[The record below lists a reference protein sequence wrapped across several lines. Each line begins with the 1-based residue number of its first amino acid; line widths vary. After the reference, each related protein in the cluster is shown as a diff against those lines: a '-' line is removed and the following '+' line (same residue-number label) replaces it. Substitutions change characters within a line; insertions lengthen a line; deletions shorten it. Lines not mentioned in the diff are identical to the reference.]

1 MDACIHYAVA
11 ASSMALENAGIQIT
25 AANTH
30 RTGVII
36 GSGIGGLATTER
48 YHAVLLER
56 GPWSCFAL
64 FSHDAPQYD
73 SWPSRHQSRR
83 PWSHL
88 CYHGLC
94 RRESCHWRCLQD
106 HSTGRRRRD
115 DCGGAEAVITPLAAF
130 GNMKALSAR
139 NDDSKRASRPF
150 DRERDG
156 FVMGEGS
163 GILVLEEREQAQQ
176 REPASTPRSSATG

>member
-1 MDACIHYAVA
+1 MMLPNMIAGQVAINLGVRGPNSCVTTACA
-11 ASSMALENAGIQIT
+11 
-25 AANTH
+25 AANH
-30 RTGVII
+30 AIGDAFKII
-36 GSGIGGLATTER
+36 Q
-48 YHAVLLER
+48 R
-56 GPWSCFAL
+56 G
-64 FSHDAPQYD
+64 DAD
-73 SWPSRHQSRR
+73 VMIA
-83 PWSHL
+83 
-88 CYHGLC
+88 
-94 RRESCHWRCLQD
+94 
-106 HSTGRRRRD
+106 
-115 DCGGAEAVITPLAAF
+115 GGAEAVITPLAVAAF